1 MPDPADRFRVE
12 PKPFRVELK
21 PARGKPAP
29 ARRWARALVPRSK
42 RGVAGAALAAMMIG
56 IVVNAVALQHGKRL
70 DLGLLPAASAPAPT
84 QTAAAPPA
92 ASAAAPA
99 PAPRPTAVAM
109 APAPKSVDAIAD
121 FLSAQGSDKRQLTI
135 SAQKALAKLGF
146 AVKSTG
152 ALDAATRSALAEFQ
166 KSRHLPASTVITAKL
181 VKSLTSAAKAE

>member
-1 MPDPADRFRVE
+1 MPDPADRIRVE

-42 RGVAGAALAAMMIG
+42 RAVAGAALAAMMIG

-70 DLGLLPAASAPAPT
+70 DLGPLAAASATAPT
-84 QTAAAPPA
+84 QAVAAPPA
-92 ASAAAPA
+92 APAAA

-146 AVKSTG
+146 AVKPTG